1 MYLSFFNLKEMPFS
15 LTPNTEFFCALEP
28 HNEAMQVLFT
38 ALNMGEGFI
47 KVTGEVGTGK
57 TLLCRKLLNSL
68 PKNMVN
74 MVTAYLPNSYLNPEE
89 LRWAFASE
97 LGLELDQQLDQQA
110 LIQKIQ
116 HKLLELHKNGQTV
129 VLIID
134 EAQCLSWDTLEA
146 LRLFTNLETE
156 SKKLLQVVLFGQP
169 ELDEKLANER
179 VRQLR
184 QRISFSYKLR
194 PMNDSEVVHYIQH
207 RLTVAGNDALDKNNP
222 PKLFPNNLGLQIA
235 KASRGI
241 PRLVNLLCHKVLL
254 QAFGEGAQELK
265 AKHIQAAIKDTEDCT
280 EINNTNW
287 LIGGSVLVS
296 AFVAGIWIWRQV
308 L

>member
-1 MYLSFFNLKEMPFS
+1 MYLSFFDLKEMPFS
-15 LTPNTEFFCALEP
+15 LTPNTQFFCALEP
-28 HNEAMQVLFT
+28 HNEAMQVLLT
-38 ALNMGEGFI
+38 ALQMGEGFI

-68 PKNMVN
+68 PKNIEN

-89 LRWAFASE
+89 LRWAFATE
-97 LGLELDQQLDQQA
+97 LGLKLDEKLDQQA

-116 HKLLELHKNGQTV
+116 HQLLELHQDGHTV

-194 PMNDSEVVHYIQH
+194 PMNNSEVVHYIQH
-207 RLTVAGNDALDKNNP
+207 RLTIAKHDNVRSNNNDRLFSTQLALK
-222 PKLFPNNLGLQIA
+222 IA

-241 PRLVNLLCHKVLL
+241 PRLVNLLCHKVLI
-254 QAFGEGAQELK
+254 QAFGEGEQKLN
-265 AKHIQAAIKDTEDCT
+265 AKHVKAAINDTEDCKP
-280 EINNTNW
+280 NNNYNW
-287 LIGGSVLVS
+287 LISIT
-296 AFVAGIWIWRQV
+296 AGLSLFIAAIWLWRQV

>member
-89 LRWAFASE
+89 LRWAFAIE
-97 LGLELDQQLDQQA
+97 LGLALDEQLDQQA

-184 QRISFSYKLR
+184 QRISFSYNLR

-207 RLTVAGNDALDKNNP
+207 RLTVAAKDLADNNNSP
-222 PKLFPNNLGLQIA
+222 NLFSNNLGLQIA

-254 QAFGEGAQELK
+254 QAFGEGAQELT
-265 AKHIQAAIKDTEDCT
+265 AKHIQAAIKDTEDCA
-280 EINNTNW
+280 ENNNNYW
-287 LIGGSVLVS
+287 LIGSTALVS

>member
-57 TLLCRKLLNSL
+57 TLLCRKLLNSF

-74 MVTAYLPNSYLNPEE
+74 MVSAYLPNSYLNPEE

-97 LGLELDQQLDQQA
+97 LGLALDEQLDQQA

-134 EAQCLSWDTLEA
+134 EAQCLSWETLEA

-207 RLTVAGNDALDKNNP
+207 RLTIAGKDEQVNGST
-222 PKLFPNNLGLQIA
+222 PKLFSTSLGLQIA

-254 QAFGEGAQELK
+254 QAFGEGAQELN
-265 AKHIQAAIKDTEDCT
+265 AKHIKAAIKDTEDCK
-280 EINNTNW
+280 ESNNNYL
-287 LIGGSVLVS
+287 LISSSVLVS
-296 AFVAGIWIWRQV
+296 AFVAGIWLWRQV

>member
-1 MYLSFFNLKEMPFS
+1 MYLNFFNLKEMPFS

-28 HNEAMQVLFT
+28 HNEAMQVLLT
-38 ALNMGEGFI
+38 ALKMGEGFI

-68 PKNMVN
+68 PENCVA
-74 MVTAYLPNSYLNPEE
+74 AYLPNSYLNPEE
-89 LRWAFASE
+89 LRWEFASE
-97 LGLELDQQLDQQA
+97 LGLKLDRQLDQQA
-110 LIQKIQ
+110 LSQKIQ
-116 HKLLELHKNGQTV
+116 HQLLALQSDGLSV

-134 EAQCLSWDTLEA
+134 EAQCLSWEALEA

-156 SKKLLQVVLFGQP
+156 NKKLLQVVLFGQP
-169 ELDEKLANER
+169 ELNVKLANDR

-184 QRISFSYKLR
+184 QRISFSYDLR
-194 PMNDSEVVHYIQH
+194 AMTPSEVVHYIAH
-207 RLTVAGNDALDKNNP
+207 RLSIASDKVINDSDALFTT
-222 PKLFPNNLGLQIA
+222 KLSLKIA

-254 QAFGEGAQELK
+254 QAFGQGTVKLNNQ
-265 AKHIQAAIKDTEDCT
+265 HIEYAINDTEDC
-280 EINNTNW
+280 IKNKNYLW
-287 LIGGSVLVS
+287 FMVSGISLSVFIAALWV
-296 AFVAGIWIWRQV
+296 WRQV